1 MSVELHV
8 ALDIGSAKHR
18 VAIGLD
24 SCREPIEEF
33 DLAHTPAGLSDFF
46 KRVRHHQTTHHA
58 EVNVAME
65 GFGGYA
71 RPLDSQVLAQGW
83 RLYAINNLKFVRFK
97 EIFPAPAK
105 TDAIDA
111 RRMLQLMQMRAQVPM
126 ASALLQP
133 VAPVD
138 PLHQQLKAIT
148 RRRKQL
154 VAERMRISQRMQAEL
169 QAAAPGLLAMTGQAD
184 NLWFLAF
191 LSCKA
196 DLRKLKSVR
205 QSTLLQIPG
214 VGVGYAAKIVRWQKD
229 AAFANAVIWSGPMI
243 QADARRMLELRA
255 AIASLDRQIEDLV
268 GQSVLAQRLLSM
280 PGFGPTC
287 AGELAGEIGN
297 IERFVDEASF
307 AVYLGVAPLDQSS
320 GKRVSAKLPRQI
332 NPRARD
338 ALLIAVVHHMGQ
350 VTQSRA
356 FYDRKRAQGKTH
368 MQALRALARHLARV
382 LFSMLKNNRDYRRPV
397 EIPVNLA

>member
-24 SCREPIEEF
+24 GHREPIEEF
-33 DLAHTPAGLSDFF
+33 DLAHTAAGLSDFF
-46 KRVRHHQTTHHA
+46 KRVRHHESAHGA
-58 EVNVAME
+58 EVCVAME

-71 RPLDSQVLAQGW
+71 RPLDTQVLAQGW
-83 RLYAINNLKFVRFK
+83 RLYAVNNLKFARFK

-126 ASALLQP
+126 ADALLQE

-138 PLHQQLKAIT
+138 ALHQQLKALT

-154 VAERMRISQRMQAEL
+154 VAERMSTSQRMQVEL
-169 QAAAPGLLAMTGQAD
+169 QAAAPGLLAITGQAD
-184 NLWFLAF
+184 NLWFLGF
-191 LSCKA
+191 LVCKN

-205 QSTLLQIPG
+205 PTTLRQIPG
-214 VGVGYAAKIVRWQKD
+214 VGVGYAAKIARWQKD
-229 AAFANAVIWSGPMI
+229 AIFADSAVWVGPMI
-243 QADARRMLELRA
+243 HADARRMLELRD
-255 AIASLDRQIEDLV
+255 AISSLDRQIGALV
-268 GQSVLAQRLLSM
+268 ENSALAQRLLSM
-280 PGFGPTC
+280 PGFGPIC
-287 AGELAGEIGN
+287 AGELAAEIGN
-297 IERFVDEASF
+297 VERFAEESSL

-320 GKRVSAKLPRQI
+320 GKRVGAKLPRQI

-350 VTQSRA
+350 VSQSRT

-368 MQALRALARHLARV
+368 MQAIRALARHLARV
-382 LFSMLKNNRDYRRPV
+382 LFSMLKHNRDYRQPG
-397 EIPVNLA
+397 